1 MAISLSSCLDL
12 ARSRQFAGDSAS
24 FSPALDS
31 FCSDVNAKEYVG
43 LRMPD
48 ADAVCE
54 VELHNRQINP
64 LYCKEDVQSLCAKVC
79 DNARY
84 AWQGVRNRM
93 LIVLGICTGLR
104 VSDLVRLRLGDIV
117 CTDGTFRLGLDTVM
131 KKTHGVVH
139 VNFNKVCY
147 QAVLDWLRSIGKN
160 PEHLCVSDLD
170 MWLANKDKAG
180 TAAVAEDRLYR
191 VIKRAAADAG
201 IPYNV
206 GSHTMRK
213 TFSRIWYENNKSNP
227 NAIYVLQKM
236 LGHKSIESTLHYICV
251 AKEESRKFAGTMEE
265 VFAPTTNDAIATYD
279 AVAAYDTTSVSTAT
293 KASTT
298 TNASAV
304 TNDAVTTYDTN
315 SAVTDSCENDDT
327 DTANVEEDSYTGNA
341 QDLRYHDTYEK
352 QYTSLF
358 PVGHA
363 PTNFATPTKV
373 GMSHQARSSHK
384 HITNTNTKL
393 PNYIKL
399 TRNNNVSPFPCG
411 YNDHKL
417 IVGHNSMATSKLG

>member
-12 ARSRQFAGDSAS
+12 ARSRSVY
-24 FSPALDS
+24 LDS
-31 FCSDVNAKEYVG
+31 VSICHDSTSFASERDANSAIS
-43 LRMPD
+43 LRIPD
-48 ADAVCE
+48 TTAVCE
-54 VELHNRQINP
+54 IEEHNRHINP

-117 CTDGTFRLGLDTVM
+117 CTDGTFRVGVDTVM

-139 VNFNKVCY
+139 INFNKVCY
-147 QAVLDWLRSIGKN
+147 TAVMDWLRSIGRN
-160 PEHLCVSDLD
+160 PEHLRVRDLD
-170 MWLANKDKAG
+170 MYLANKDKDA
-180 TAAVAEDRLYR
+180 TVAVAEDRLYR
-191 VIKRAAADAG
+191 IIKKAAADAG

-265 VFAPTTNDAIATYD
+265 VFAENATTTVATTNVITTNVATNEVLATTDVATTDA
-279 AVAAYDTTSVSTAT
+279 TAT
-293 KASTT
+293 
-298 TNASAV
+298 NAV
-304 TNDAVTTYDTN
+304 CNDTI
-315 SAVTDSCENDDT
+315 VTDISNI
-327 DTANVEEDSYTGNA
+327 GNT
-341 QDLRYHDTYEK
+341 QDLRYKDNYEK

-358 PVGHA
+358 PVGYN
-363 PTNFATPTKV
+363 PTNFDVTTTV
-373 GMSHQARSSHK
+373 GMSHHSMDYHYN
-384 HITNTNTKL
+384 ITNAKF
-393 PNYIKL
+393 PSYIKL
-399 TRNNNVSPFPCG
+399 TRNSNVPSFPCG
-411 YNDHKL
+411 DNDRKL
-417 IVGHNSMATSKLG
+417 IAGHNSMATSKLG

>member
-12 ARSRQFAGDSAS
+12 ARSRQFASDSAS
-24 FSPALDS
+24 FSPASES
-31 FCSDVNAKEYVG
+31 FCNDANAKEYVG

-48 ADAVCE
+48 TDAVCE

-251 AKEESRKFAGTMEE
+251 AKDESRKFAGTMEE
-265 VFAPTTNDAIATYD
+265 VFATTTNDAVANDAAAND
-279 AVAAYDTTSVSTAT
+279 AVA
-293 KASTT
+293 
-298 TNASAV
+298 
-304 TNDAVTTYDTN
+304 TNDVATAEVTT
-315 SAVTDSCENDDT
+315 
-327 DTANVEEDSYTGNA
+327 TANVTTTVTDVTNIGNTQDSRYEEC
-341 QDLRYHDTYEK
+341 YEK
-352 QYTSLF
+352 QYTSPLC
-358 PVGHA
+358 VGYN
-363 PTNFATPTKV
+363 PTNFVTLTKV
-373 GMSHQARSSHK
+373 GMSHKASNSHK
-384 HITNTNTKL
+384 HITNAKL
-393 PNYIKL
+393 PSYIKL

-417 IVGHNSMATSKLG
+417 MVGHNSTATSKLG

>member
-12 ARSRQFAGDSAS
+12 ARSRQFASDSAS
-24 FSPALDS
+24 FSPASDS
-31 FCSDVNAKEYVG
+31 FCSDANAKEYVG
-43 LRMPD
+43 LHMPD

-180 TAAVAEDRLYR
+180 TVAVAEDRLYR

-265 VFAPTTNDAIATYD
+265 VFATTTNDAITT
-279 AVAAYDTTSVSTAT
+279 YDTTSVST
-293 KASTT
+293 T
-298 TNASAV
+298 TNASATTDASAV
-304 TNDAVTTYDTN
+304 TNDAIAANEVCITDASATTNVTN
-315 SAVTDSCENDDT
+315 I
-327 DTANVEEDSYTGNA
+327 GNA
-341 QDLRYHDTYEK
+341 QDSRYEECYEK

-373 GMSHQARSSHK
+373 GTSHKARSSHK
-384 HITNTNTKL
+384 HITNAKL

-399 TRNNNVSPFPCG
+399 TRNTNVPPFPCG

-417 IVGHNSMATSKLG
+417 IVGYNSTVTSKLG

>member
-12 ARSRQFAGDSAS
+12 ARSRQFASDSAS
-24 FSPALDS
+24 FSPASES
-31 FCSDVNAKEYVG
+31 FCSDANAKEYVG

-265 VFAPTTNDAIATYD
+265 VFATATNDAITTYD
-279 AVAAYDTTSVSTAT
+279 AVA
-293 KASTT
+293 
-298 TNASAV
+298 
-304 TNDAVTTYDTN
+304 TYDTN
-315 SAVTDSCENDDT
+315 SATTASYEDEVYNNDDVAVCNDTIDT
-327 DTANVEEDSYTGNA
+327 DITNVEEDPYIGNA
-341 QDLRYHDTYEK
+341 QDLRYCDNYEK
-352 QYTSLF
+352 QYTSFF

-384 HITNTNTKL
+384 HITNTKL

>member
-12 ARSRQFAGDSAS
+12 ARSRQFASDSAS
-24 FSPALDS
+24 FSPASES
-31 FCSDVNAKEYVG
+31 FCSDANAKEYVG

-265 VFAPTTNDAIATYD
+265 VFATATAD
-279 AVAAYDTTSVSTAT
+279 DTIAAYDTTSVSTDT
-293 KASTT
+293 NASTT
-298 TNASAV
+298 ADASAV
-304 TNDAVTTYDTN
+304 TNDAIAANEVCTTDASATTNVTN
-315 SAVTDSCENDDT
+315 I
-327 DTANVEEDSYTGNA
+327 GNA
-341 QDLRYHDTYEK
+341 QDSRYEECYEK

-373 GMSHQARSSHK
+373 GMSRKAKSSHK
-384 HITNTNTKL
+384 HITNTKL

>member
-12 ARSRQFAGDSAS
+12 ARSRQFASDSVS
-24 FSPALDS
+24 FSPASDS
-31 FCSDVNAKEYVG
+31 FCNDANAKEYVG

-265 VFAPTTNDAIATYD
+265 VFATATNDAIATYD
-279 AVAAYDTTSVSTAT
+279 TTSAT
-293 KASTT
+293 
-298 TNASAV
+298 
-304 TNDAVTTYDTN
+304 
-315 SAVTDSCENDDT
+315 TDSCETEVYNNDDVAVCNDTIDT
-327 DTANVEEDSYTGNA
+327 DITNVEEDSYIGNA
-341 QDLRYHDTYEK
+341 QDLRYKNNYEK

-384 HITNTNTKL
+384 HIINTKL

>member
-12 ARSRQFAGDSAS
+12 ARSRQFASDSAS
-24 FSPALDS
+24 FSPASDS
-31 FCSDVNAKEYVG
+31 FCNNVNAKEYVG

-265 VFAPTTNDAIATYD
+265 VFAENVTTTNDAAEVAIANDVASAIVNVVANDVVATND
-279 AVAAYDTTSVSTAT
+279 VAATANV
-293 KASTT
+293 ATT
-298 TNASAV
+298 TNVTTTVTDV
-304 TNDAVTTYDTN
+304 TNI
-315 SAVTDSCENDDT
+315 
-327 DTANVEEDSYTGNA
+327 GNT
-341 QDLRYHDTYEK
+341 QDLRYCDNYEK
-352 QYTSLF
+352 QYTFLF

-373 GMSHQARSSHK
+373 GMSHKAKSSHK
-384 HITNTNTKL
+384 HITNTKL

-417 IVGHNSMATSKLG
+417 IVGHNSTATSKLG

>member
-24 FSPALDS
+24 FSPASDS
-31 FCSDVNAKEYVG
+31 FCSDANAKEYVG

-265 VFAPTTNDAIATYD
+265 VFATATNDANTT
-279 AVAAYDTTSVSTAT
+279 YDTTSAT
-293 KASTT
+293 
-298 TNASAV
+298 
-304 TNDAVTTYDTN
+304 
-315 SAVTDSCENDDT
+315 TDSCENEVCNNDDVAIDT
-327 DTANVEEDSYTGNA
+327 DITNVEEDSYTGNA

-417 IVGHNSMATSKLG
+417 IVGHNSTATSKLG

>member
-12 ARSRQFAGDSAS
+12 ARSRQFASDSAS
-24 FSPALDS
+24 FFPASDS
-31 FCSDVNAKEYVG
+31 FCNNVNAKEYVG

-117 CTDGTFRLGLDTVM
+117 CTDGTFRLGLDTMM

-180 TAAVAEDRLYR
+180 TVAVAEDRLYR

-265 VFAPTTNDAIATYD
+265 VFATATNDANTT
-279 AVAAYDTTSVSTAT
+279 YDTTSAT
-293 KASTT
+293 
-298 TNASAV
+298 
-304 TNDAVTTYDTN
+304 
-315 SAVTDSCENDDT
+315 TDSCENDDT
-327 DTANVEEDSYTGNA
+327 DTANVEEDSYIGNA

-399 TRNNNVSPFPCG
+399 TRNNSVPSFPCG

-417 IVGHNSMATSKLG
+417 IVGHNSTATSKLG

>member
-12 ARSRQFAGDSAS
+12 ARSRQFASDSAS
-24 FSPALDS
+24 FSPASDS
-31 FCSDVNAKEYVG
+31 FCSDVNANEYVG

-160 PEHLCVSDLD
+160 PEHLCVADLD

-265 VFAPTTNDAIATYD
+265 VFATATATADDTIAT
-279 AVAAYDTTSVSTAT
+279 YDTTSVSTDT
-293 KASTT
+293 NASTT
-298 TNASAV
+298 TDDAIAANEVCTTDASAT
-304 TNDAVTTYDTN
+304 TNITN
-315 SAVTDSCENDDT
+315 I
-327 DTANVEEDSYTGNA
+327 GNT
-341 QDLRYHDTYEK
+341 QDLRYCDNYEK

-363 PTNFATPTKV
+363 PTNFTNPTKV
-373 GMSHQARSSHK
+373 GMSHKARSPHK

-411 YNDHKL
+411 YNDYKL

>member
-12 ARSRQFAGDSAS
+12 ARSRQFASDSAS
-24 FSPALDS
+24 FSPASDS
-31 FCSDVNAKEYVG
+31 FCSDANAKEYVG

-48 ADAVCE
+48 ATAVCE

-160 PEHLCVSDLD
+160 PEHLCVADLD

-265 VFAPTTNDAIATYD
+265 VFATATADDTIAT
-279 AVAAYDTTSVSTAT
+279 YDTTSVSTDT
-293 KASTT
+293 NASTT
-298 TNASAV
+298 TDASAV
-304 TNDAVTTYDTN
+304 TNDAIAANEVCTTDASATTNVTN
-315 SAVTDSCENDDT
+315 I
-327 DTANVEEDSYTGNA
+327 GNT
-341 QDLRYHDTYEK
+341 QDLRYCDNYEK

-363 PTNFATPTKV
+363 PTNFANPTKV
-373 GMSHQARSSHK
+373 GMSHKAKSSHK
-384 HITNTNTKL
+384 HITNTKL

>member
-12 ARSRQFAGDSAS
+12 ARSRQFASDSAS
-24 FSPALDS
+24 FSPASES
-31 FCSDVNAKEYVG
+31 FCSDANAKEYVG

-265 VFAPTTNDAIATYD
+265 VFNDAAEVSIANIVD
-279 AVAAYDTTSVSTAT
+279 AVANDAVAT
-293 KASTT
+293 NDVATT
-298 TNASAV
+298 TNVTTTVTDV
-304 TNDAVTTYDTN
+304 TNIGNTQ
-315 SAVTDSCENDDT
+315 DSRY
-327 DTANVEEDSYTGNA
+327 EEC
-341 QDLRYHDTYEK
+341 YEK

-363 PTNFATPTKV
+363 PTNFTNPTKV
-373 GMSHQARSSHK
+373 GMSHKARSPHK

-411 YNDHKL
+411 YNDYKL

>member
-12 ARSRQFAGDSAS
+12 ARSRQFASDSAS
-24 FSPALDS
+24 FSPASES
-31 FCSDVNAKEYVG
+31 FCNDVNAKEYVG

-48 ADAVCE
+48 ANAVCE

-180 TAAVAEDRLYR
+180 TVAVAEDRLYR

-265 VFAPTTNDAIATYD
+265 VFATTTADDTITT
-279 AVAAYDTTSVSTAT
+279 YDTTSVSTDT
-293 KASTT
+293 NASTT
-298 TNASAV
+298 TDDAIAANEVCTTDASATTNV
-304 TNDAVTTYDTN
+304 TNI
-315 SAVTDSCENDDT
+315 
-327 DTANVEEDSYTGNA
+327 GNT
-341 QDLRYHDTYEK
+341 QDLRYCDNYEK

-384 HITNTNTKL
+384 HITNIKL

>member
-12 ARSRQFAGDSAS
+12 ARSRQFASDSAS
-24 FSPALDS
+24 FSPASDS
-31 FCSDVNAKEYVG
+31 FCSDANAKEYVG

-265 VFAPTTNDAIATYD
+265 VFA
-279 AVAAYDTTSVSTAT
+279 TA
-293 KASTT
+293 
-298 TNASAV
+298 
-304 TNDAVTTYDTN
+304 TNDAVTTYDAVATYDTN
-315 SAVTDSCENDDT
+315 SATTASYEDEVYNNDDVAVCNDTIDT
-327 DTANVEEDSYTGNA
+327 DITNVEEDSYTGNA
-341 QDLRYHDTYEK
+341 QDLRHKHNYEK

-358 PVGHA
+358 PVGHV

-373 GMSHQARSSHK
+373 GMSHKARSSHK
-384 HITNTNTKL
+384 HITNAKL

-411 YNDHKL
+411 YNDQKL
-417 IVGHNSMATSKLG
+417 IVGHNSTATSKLG

>member
-1 MAISLSSCLDL
+1 MAIFLSSCLDL
-12 ARSRQFAGDSAS
+12 ARSRQFASDSAS
-24 FSPALDS
+24 FSPASES
-31 FCSDVNAKEYVG
+31 FCNDVNAKEYVG

-48 ADAVCE
+48 TTAVCE

-104 VSDLVRLRLGDIV
+104 VSDLVRLRLGDVV

-160 PEHLCVSDLD
+160 PEHLCVADLD

-265 VFAPTTNDAIATYD
+265 VFNDAAEV
-279 AVAAYDTTSVSTAT
+279 AVA
-293 KASTT
+293 
-298 TNASAV
+298 NAV
-304 TNDAVTTYDTN
+304 TNDVATAEVTT
-315 SAVTDSCENDDT
+315 
-327 DTANVEEDSYTGNA
+327 TANVTTTVTDVTNIGNTQDSRYEEC
-341 QDLRYHDTYEK
+341 YEK
-352 QYTSLF
+352 QYTSPLC
-358 PVGHA
+358 VGYN
-363 PTNFATPTKV
+363 PTNFVALTEV
-373 GMSHQARSSHK
+373 GMSHQAINSHK
-384 HITNTNTKL
+384 HITNAKL

-399 TRNNNVSPFPCG
+399 TRNDNVPPFPCG

-417 IVGHNSMATSKLG
+417 MVGHNSTATSKLG

>member
-12 ARSRQFAGDSAS
+12 ARSCSICHGSHDIAADCYKFAADTAI
-24 FSPALDS
+24 
-31 FCSDVNAKEYVG
+31 C

-48 ADAVCE
+48 ATAVCE
-54 VELHNRQINP
+54 VEQHNRQINP
-64 LYCKEDVQSLCAKVC
+64 LYCKEDVRSLCAKVC

-147 QAVLDWLRSIGKN
+147 QAVLDWLRSIGKD
-160 PEHLCVSDLD
+160 PQHLCVSDLD
-170 MWLANKDKAG
+170 MRLANKDKAA
-180 TAAVAEDRLYR
+180 TTAVAEDRLYR
-191 VIKRAAADAG
+191 VIKKAAADAG

-265 VFAPTTNDAIATYD
+265 VFAENATTTSEAIATYEDKVCTTD
-279 AVAAYDTTSVSTAT
+279 ATAT
-293 KASTT
+293 DVATT
-298 TNASAV
+298 DATATDAAATDTV
-304 TNDAVTTYDTN
+304 CNDTI
-315 SAVTDSCENDDT
+315 VTDITNI
-327 DTANVEEDSYTGNA
+327 GNA
-341 QDLRYHDTYEK
+341 QDSRNGDCYEK
-352 QYTSLF
+352 QYTSPLC
-358 PVGHA
+358 VGYD
-363 PTNFATPTKV
+363 PTNFVATTKA
-373 GMSHQARSSHK
+373 GMSHNSNSPYHNV
-384 HITNTNTKL
+384 TNAKF
-393 PNYIKL
+393 PSYIKL
-399 TRNNNVSPFPCG
+399 TRNSNVPSFPCG
-411 YNDHKL
+411 DNDHKL
-417 IVGHNSMATSKLG
+417 IVERHTMTTSKLG

>member
-12 ARSRQFAGDSAS
+12 ARSRSICHGSHEFATDCHEGASACCEI
-24 FSPALDS
+24 A
-31 FCSDVNAKEYVG
+31 SDTAIS

-48 ADAVCE
+48 ATAVCE
-54 VELHNRQINP
+54 VEQHNRQINP
-64 LYCKEDVQSLCAKVC
+64 LYCKEDVRSLCAKVC

-147 QAVLDWLRSIGKN
+147 QAVLDWLRSIGKD

-170 MWLANKDKAG
+170 MCLANKNKDA

-191 VIKRAAADAG
+191 VIKKAAADAG

-265 VFAPTTNDAIATYD
+265 VFAENATTTSEVSTTTNEAIATYEDKVCTTDATATD
-279 AVAAYDTTSVSTAT
+279 AVCNDTI
-293 KASTT
+293 
-298 TNASAV
+298 
-304 TNDAVTTYDTN
+304 
-315 SAVTDSCENDDT
+315 VTDITNI
-327 DTANVEEDSYTGNA
+327 GNA
-341 QDLRYHDTYEK
+341 QDLQYRDNYEK

-358 PVGHA
+358 SVGYN
-363 PTNFATPTKV
+363 PTNFVAPTKA
-373 GMSHQARSSHK
+373 GMSHKAKSSHK
-384 HITNTNTKL
+384 HITNTKL
-393 PNYIKL
+393 PSYIKL
-399 TRNNNVSPFPCG
+399 TRNSNVPSFPCG

-417 IVGHNSMATSKLG
+417 IVEHSSMATSKLG

>member
-12 ARSRQFAGDSAS
+12 ARSRQFASDSAS
-24 FSPALDS
+24 FSPASES
-31 FCSDVNAKEYVG
+31 FCSDANVKEYVG
-43 LRMPD
+43 LHMPD
-48 ADAVCE
+48 ADDVCE

-160 PEHLCVSDLD
+160 PEHLCVADLD

-180 TAAVAEDRLYR
+180 TVAVAEDRLYR

-265 VFAPTTNDAIATYD
+265 VFAENVATIND
-279 AVAAYDTTSVSTAT
+279 AVANDAAEVANADIVDDVS
-293 KASTT
+293 
-298 TNASAV
+298 
-304 TNDAVTTYDTN
+304 NDAVAN
-315 SAVTDSCENDDT
+315 NVVA
-327 DTANVEEDSYTGNA
+327 TANVATTVTDVTNIGNTQDSRYEEC
-341 QDLRYHDTYEK
+341 YEK
-352 QYTSLF
+352 QYTSPLC
-358 PVGHA
+358 VGYN
-363 PTNFATPTKV
+363 PTNFITPTKV
-373 GMSHQARSSHK
+373 GMSHQASSSHK
-384 HITNTNTKL
+384 HITNTKL

-399 TRNNNVSPFPCG
+399 TRNNNVPLFPCG

-417 IVGHNSMATSKLG
+417 IVGHNSTATSKLG

>member
-12 ARSRQFAGDSAS
+12 ARSRQFASDSAS
-24 FSPALDS
+24 FSPASES
-31 FCSDVNAKEYVG
+31 FCNDVNAKEYVG

-160 PEHLCVSDLD
+160 PEHLCVADLD

-265 VFAPTTNDAIATYD
+265 VFATTTADDTIAT
-279 AVAAYDTTSVSTAT
+279 YDTTSVSTDT
-293 KASTT
+293 NASTT
-298 TNASAV
+298 TDDAIAANEVCTTDASATTNV
-304 TNDAVTTYDTN
+304 TNI
-315 SAVTDSCENDDT
+315 
-327 DTANVEEDSYTGNA
+327 GNT
-341 QDLRYHDTYEK
+341 QDLRYCDNYEK

-384 HITNTNTKL
+384 HITNTKL

-417 IVGHNSMATSKLG
+417 IVGHNSMTTSKLG

>member
-12 ARSRQFAGDSAS
+12 ARSRSICHGSHEFAADCHKFA
-24 FSPALDS
+24 ADTAI
-31 FCSDVNAKEYVG
+31 C

-48 ADAVCE
+48 ATAVCE
-54 VELHNRQINP
+54 VEQHNRQINP
-64 LYCKEDVQSLCAKVC
+64 LYCKEDVRSLCAKVC

-147 QAVLDWLRSIGKN
+147 QAVLDWLRSIGKD
-160 PEHLCVSDLD
+160 PQHLCVSDLD
-170 MWLANKDKAG
+170 MRLANKDKAA
-180 TAAVAEDRLYR
+180 TTAVAEDRLYR
-191 VIKRAAADAG
+191 VIKKAAADAG

-251 AKEESRKFAGTMEE
+251 AKEESRKFAGAMEE
-265 VFAPTTNDAIATYD
+265 VFAENATTTSEAIVTYEDKVCTTDATATTDIAATTN
-279 AVAAYDTTSVSTAT
+279 V
-293 KASTT
+293 TT
-298 TNASAV
+298 TNV
-304 TNDAVTTYDTN
+304 ITNEVCTTTDVTTTDAAATDTVCN
-315 SAVTDSCENDDT
+315 DTIVTDISNIG
-327 DTANVEEDSYTGNA
+327 NVQDSRNG
-341 QDLRYHDTYEK
+341 DCYEK
-352 QYTSLF
+352 QYTSPF
-358 PVGHA
+358 PVGYN
-363 PTNFATPTKV
+363 PTNFDVTTKV
-373 GMSHQARSSHK
+373 GMSHHSMDYHYN
-384 HITNTNTKL
+384 ITNTKL
-393 PNYIKL
+393 PSYIKL
-399 TRNNNVSPFPCG
+399 TRNSNVPLFPCG
-411 YNDHKL
+411 DNDHKL

>member
-12 ARSRQFAGDSAS
+12 ARSRQFASDSAS
-24 FSPALDS
+24 FSPASDS
-31 FCSDVNAKEYVG
+31 FCSDANAKEYVG

-265 VFAPTTNDAIATYD
+265 VFATATADDTIAT
-279 AVAAYDTTSVSTAT
+279 YDTTSVSTDT
-293 KASTT
+293 NASTT
-298 TNASAV
+298 TDASAV
-304 TNDAVTTYDTN
+304 TNDAIAANEVCTTDASATTNVTN
-315 SAVTDSCENDDT
+315 IE
-327 DTANVEEDSYTGNA
+327 NA
-341 QDLRYHDTYEK
+341 QDLRYCDNYEK

-363 PTNFATPTKV
+363 PTNFAAPTKV
-373 GMSHQARSSHK
+373 GMSHQARGSHK
-384 HITNTNTKL
+384 HITNTKL

>member
-12 ARSRQFAGDSAS
+12 ARSRQFASDSAS
-24 FSPALDS
+24 FSPASDS
-31 FCSDVNAKEYVG
+31 FCNDANAKEYVG

-160 PEHLCVSDLD
+160 PEHLCVSDLN

-265 VFAPTTNDAIATYD
+265 VFNDAAEVAIANDVTSAIVD
-279 AVAAYDTTSVSTAT
+279 AVANDVVATNDVATTANVA
-293 KASTT
+293 TT
-298 TNASAV
+298 TNVTTTVTDV
-304 TNDAVTTYDTN
+304 TNIGNTQ
-315 SAVTDSCENDDT
+315 DSRY
-327 DTANVEEDSYTGNA
+327 EEC
-341 QDLRYHDTYEK
+341 YEK

-358 PVGHA
+358 LVGHA

-373 GMSHQARSSHK
+373 GMSHKAKSSHK

>member
-12 ARSRQFAGDSAS
+12 ARSRQFASDSAS
-24 FSPALDS
+24 FSPASDS
-31 FCSDVNAKEYVG
+31 FCNDVNAKEYVG

-48 ADAVCE
+48 ATAVCE

-180 TAAVAEDRLYR
+180 TVAVAEDRLYR

-265 VFAPTTNDAIATYD
+265 VFATATATTDDTIATYD
-279 AVAAYDTTSVSTAT
+279 TTNASTA
-293 KASTT
+293 

-315 SAVTDSCENDDT
+315 SVVTDSCENDDT

>member
-12 ARSRQFAGDSAS
+12 ARSRQFASDSAS
-24 FSPALDS
+24 FSPASES
-31 FCSDVNAKEYVG
+31 FCSDANAKEYVG

-265 VFAPTTNDAIATYD
+265 VFATATADDTIATYDTTSVSTTTNASTTTDASAVTNDAIATYD
-279 AVAAYDTTSVSTAT
+279 VTSAT
-293 KASTT
+293 I
-298 TNASAV
+298 
-304 TNDAVTTYDTN
+304 DG
-315 SAVTDSCENDDT
+315 CENEDT
-327 DTANVEEDSYTGNA
+327 DITNIGNA
-341 QDLRYHDTYEK
+341 QDLWYCDNYEK

-363 PTNFATPTKV
+363 PTNFANPTKV
-373 GMSHQARSSHK
+373 GMSHKAKSSHK
-384 HITNTNTKL
+384 HITNAKL

-417 IVGHNSMATSKLG
+417 IVGYNSTVTSKLG

>member
-12 ARSRQFAGDSAS
+12 ARSRQFASDSAS
-24 FSPALDS
+24 FSPASDS
-31 FCSDVNAKEYVG
+31 FCNDVNAKEYVG

-160 PEHLCVSDLD
+160 PEHLCVADLD

-265 VFAPTTNDAIATYD
+265 VFATTTADDTIATYN
-279 AVAAYDTTSVSTAT
+279 TTSVSTDT
-293 KASTT
+293 NASTT
-298 TNASAV
+298 TDDAVATYDVASA
-304 TNDAVTTYDTN
+304 TI
-315 SAVTDSCENDDT
+315 DSCENEDT
-327 DTANVEEDSYTGNA
+327 DITNIGNA
-341 QDLRYHDTYEK
+341 QDLRYCDNYEK

-363 PTNFATPTKV
+363 TTNFATPTKV
-373 GMSHQARSSHK
+373 GMSHKARSSHK
-384 HITNTNTKL
+384 HITNTKL

>member
-12 ARSRQFAGDSAS
+12 ARSRQFASDSTS

-31 FCSDVNAKEYVG
+31 FCSDANAKEYVG

-160 PEHLCVSDLD
+160 PEHLCVADLD

-180 TAAVAEDRLYR
+180 TVAVAEDRLYR
-191 VIKRAAADAG
+191 VIKKAAADAG

-265 VFAPTTNDAIATYD
+265 VFATTTADDTIAT
-279 AVAAYDTTSVSTAT
+279 YDTTSVSTDT
-293 KASTT
+293 NASTT
-298 TNASAV
+298 TDDAIAANEVCTTDASATTNV
-304 TNDAVTTYDTN
+304 TNI
-315 SAVTDSCENDDT
+315 
-327 DTANVEEDSYTGNA
+327 GNA
-341 QDLRYHDTYEK
+341 QDLRYCDNYEK

-384 HITNTNTKL
+384 HITNTKL

-417 IVGHNSMATSKLG
+417 IVGRNNMTTSKLG

>member
-12 ARSRQFAGDSAS
+12 ARSRQFASDSAS

-31 FCSDVNAKEYVG
+31 FCNDANAKEYVG

-251 AKEESRKFAGTMEE
+251 AKEESHKFAGTMEE
-265 VFAPTTNDAIATYD
+265 VFATATADDTIAT
-279 AVAAYDTTSVSTAT
+279 YDTTSVSTDT
-293 KASTT
+293 NASTT
-298 TNASAV
+298 TDDAITANEVCTTDASATTNV
-304 TNDAVTTYDTN
+304 TNIGNTQ
-315 SAVTDSCENDDT
+315 DSRY
-327 DTANVEEDSYTGNA
+327 EEC
-341 QDLRYHDTYEK
+341 YEK

-417 IVGHNSMATSKLG
+417 IVGHNSTVTSKLG

>member
-12 ARSRQFAGDSAS
+12 ARSRQFASDSTS

-31 FCSDVNAKEYVG
+31 FCSDANAKEYVG

-265 VFAPTTNDAIATYD
+265 VFNDAAEVAIANDVTSAIVD
-279 AVAAYDTTSVSTAT
+279 AVANDVVA
-293 KASTT
+293 
-298 TNASAV
+298 
-304 TNDAVTTYDTN
+304 TNDVATAEVTT
-315 SAVTDSCENDDT
+315 
-327 DTANVEEDSYTGNA
+327 TANVTNTVTDVTNIGNTQDSRYEEC
-341 QDLRYHDTYEK
+341 YEK
-352 QYTSLF
+352 QYTSPLC
-358 PVGHA
+358 VGYN
-363 PTNFATPTKV
+363 PTNFVPITKV
-373 GMSHQARSSHK
+373 GMSHKDSSPH
-384 HITNTNTKL
+384 HNITNAKL

-417 IVGHNSMATSKLG
+417 IVGHNSTATSKLG